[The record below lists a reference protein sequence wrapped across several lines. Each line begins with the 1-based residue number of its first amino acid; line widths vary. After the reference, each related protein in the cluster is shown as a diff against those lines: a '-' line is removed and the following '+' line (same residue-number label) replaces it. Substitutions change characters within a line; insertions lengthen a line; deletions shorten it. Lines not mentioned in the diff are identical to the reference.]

1 MKVAVATQS
10 FGEGVEDGVKQKV
23 REFITLLEN
32 FGHEVTMVD
41 IDDLKYSV
49 ATYYIIAP
57 SEASTISQDLMVSN
71 TVCVSLPIRCVIRTK
86 RPVER
91 DLAMR

>member
-32 FGHEVTMVD
+32 FGHEVAMVD
-41 IDDLKYSV
+41 IDDLKYAV

-57 SEASTISQDLMVSN
+57 SSKYESRDLMVSN
-71 TVCVSLPIRCVIRTK
+71 TVCVSLLIHCVIRTK
-86 RPVER
+86 KTRGEGIW
-91 DLAMR
+91 